1 MDRRR
6 FLKLGGAGIGAGV
19 LGAASSCTPGP
30 DPAISVTADSPAAV
44 DPGDWAAVRASFELD
59 PRYIHLS
66 GLYLSS
72 HPAPVR
78 AAVERHRRGL
88 DENPV
93 HYMDLH
99 RFANERRVRGVA
111 AEYLG
116 AEPGE
121 VALTESTTMGLAT
134 LYNGLRLGDGDEILT
149 TTHDHYS
156 THESLRYR
164 AARSGVTVRSV
175 ALYDDPARAGAEE
188 IVARLV
194 RALTPRTRAVAL
206 TWVHSSTGV
215 KLPVRAIADALAT
228 RGTGRPLLCVDG
240 VHALGV
246 EAEGVRELGCDFL
259 AAGTHKW
266 MFAPRGSGV
275 LYGRA
280 EVQEMVTPTIP
291 SFSWGSTWGEHM
303 TPGGF
308 QAFEHRWAVAEA
320 FEFHRAI
327 GKGRV
332 TARIHAL
339 NAQAREGL
347 ASMRGVRLHTPR
359 APELAAG
366 IICFDVEGMAPREV
380 VRRLGGRGVIA
391 TVTPYDVQYARITP
405 GLVNDETEI
414 ERALAEIRALAG

>member
-6 FLKLGGAGIGAGV
+6 FLKVGGAGIGAGMLGV
-19 LGAASSCTPGP
+19 PAGALGACVPPLPASRSG
-30 DPAISVTADSPAAV
+30 SPAE
-44 DPGDWAAVRASFELD
+44 WEAVRAAFALD

-66 GLYLSS
+66 GLYLAS
-72 HPAPVR
+72 HPAPVA

-88 DENPV
+88 DDNPV
-93 HYMDLH
+93 HYMDTH
-99 RFANERRVRGVA
+99 RFVNERRVRRLA

-116 AEPGE
+116 AEPAE

-134 LYNGLRLGDGDEILT
+134 LYNGLRLSDGDEILT

-164 AARSGVTVRSV
+164 AARSGVTVRQV
-175 ALYDDPARAGAEE
+175 ALYDDAASADEGE
-188 IVARLV
+188 IVSRLV
-194 RALTPRTRAVAL
+194 GALSPRTRAVAL

-215 KLPVRAIADALAT
+215 KLPVRAIAEALAR
-228 RGTGRPLLCVDG
+228 RGAGRPLLCVDG
-240 VHALGV
+240 VHAMGV

-259 AAGTHKW
+259 SAGTHKW
-266 MFAPRGSGV
+266 LFAPRGSGV

-280 EVQEMVTPTIP
+280 EVQEMVTPTVP
-291 SFSWGSTWGEHM
+291 SFSWGDTWGEHM

-320 FEFHRAI
+320 FEFHQAI
-327 GKGRV
+327 GKRRV

-347 ASMRGVRLHTPR
+347 AGMRGVRLVTPR
-359 APELAAG
+359 APALAAG
-366 IICFDVEGMAPREV
+366 IVCFEVEGMTPRQV
-380 VRRLGGRGVIA
+380 VRRLGERGVIA
-391 TVTPYDVQYARITP
+391 TVTPYAVQYARITP
-405 GLVNDETEI
+405 GLLNNEAEI